1 MSPTPETFI
10 FTKEVPL
17 ADADGQ
23 PIREGSV
30 LREINVGEQG
40 VVVRVIR
47 AGDMGPMASAVGDLL
62 IRTNPGC
69 TRVTNRYNQWRHV
82 PHEQQS
88 YDERLLSWRSQPY
101 GHDGESSLSPDE
113 GRAISGIMALLPEDA
128 VDWDWGPTPNSL
140 DDALAFLVAH
150 LNELKDKDAGK
161 CQA

>member
-1 MSPTPETFI
+1 MNPTVETFT

-17 ADADGQ
+17 TDADGQ

-30 LREINVGEQG
+30 LREINDGEQG

-47 AGDMGPMASAVGDLL
+47 AGGMEPMASAVGDLL
-62 IRTNPGC
+62 IRTSPGC

-82 PHEQQS
+82 PHDQQS
-88 YDERLLSWRSQPY
+88 YDERLLAWRMQPY
-101 GHDGESSLSPDE
+101 DHDNESHLSPYE

-140 DDALAFLVAH
+140 DDALAILVAH
-150 LNELKDKDAGK
+150 LNELKGAET
-161 CQA
+161 QP